1 MSRVVYEAVQSCIKL
16 DKAHV
21 RNHNPLLPPSASAW
35 IRRSLAES
43 LRSKNPYAVNLLLGG
58 FDTTTT
64 IPHLYWIDYLGTKA
78 VVNYGAHGAGMYV
91 ALSLMDKW
99 WYEGMDKKAGMVL
112 LHKCIAEVQNR
123 ESTFLVCATYV
134 VASFRRLFPSGTM
147 LDSTERT
154 SCKMEHMA
162 RL

>member
-1 MSRVVYEAVQSCIKL
+1 M
-16 DKAHV
+16 
-21 RNHNPLLPPSASAW
+21 
-35 IRRSLAES
+35 
-43 LRSKNPYAVNLLLGG
+43 NLLLGG

-134 VASFRRLFPSGTM
+134 VASFRRLFPCGTM